1 MGVDM
6 SSFVL
11 LYILPL
17 IVSVIL
23 FIDLIVRGLIARALI
38 SVILAMLLILS
49 IDATLPNNIGTVIDL
64 MFGPW
69 MLCIAMFIASVKPQ
83 QHELVSG
90 EERYMKPKARI
101 LDPCTFNDEH
111 GRLLTIEASLDLINS
126 FDSKSCDEFL
136 SSLGYPE
143 TKKEESLME
152 SRQRCVSTF
161 KKERI
166 VPANKIDT

>member
-101 LDPCTFNDEH
+101 LDPCAFNDEH

-126 FDSKSCDEFL
+126 FDRKSCDEFL